1 MLRITPIAMR
11 FYTQDICFSY
21 TFKTLFFLIFLL
33 FLKVFICTIH
43 HADIPSTKRLTPKDQ
58 HLMTPVS
65 NATPPHS
72 LEAQRL
78 AALNAYGLFGTASED
93 HFDEIVAL
101 AAEICGSST
110 ALMSLVGEDMLWF
123 KSRYGY
129 VSESAPR
136 ENSFCS
142 HAILHDEMLIVE
154 DALRD
159 ERFANNPTVNCP
171 TGGVRF
177 YAGAPLTNSDGL
189 RIGVICAIDDQ
200 PKQLSALQIKTLQ
213 VLANQIVAQME
224 LHKSLHQMHLY
235 TEKMKQLNENKD
247 KFFSIIAHD
256 LRAAFHGILGFSEV
270 LDTEFDELDTD
281 AIRKIASYLN
291 HSSQSTFKL
300 LENLLEWA
308 MLENGSMRFRPDVIR
323 LESIID
329 TVVTGLDLSATQK
342 NLSISFQVDAS
353 ILVFADTHMMQS
365 LFHNLVSNAIKFTD
379 RGGKISINQT
389 LVDKIVQISIED
401 NGMGM
406 SERQIHD
413 LFKVETSQSTKGTLG
428 EVGTGLG
435 LLLCK
440 QFIEQHGGSISVKS
454 TLGQGSAF
462 LLTLPLHSHS
472 EM

>member
-1 MLRITPIAMR
+1 
-11 FYTQDICFSY
+11 
-21 TFKTLFFLIFLL
+21 
-33 FLKVFICTIH
+33 
-43 HADIPSTKRLTPKDQ
+43 
-58 HLMTPVS
+58 MTSLS
-65 NATPPHS
+65 NDEPTHTA
-72 LEAQRL
+72 LEDKRL
-78 AALNAYGLFGTASED
+78 AALEAYGLFGTPPED

-110 ALMSLVGEDMLWF
+110 ALMSLVGKDQLWF
-123 KSRYGY
+123 KSRYGFN
-129 VSESAPR
+129 SPSAPR
-136 ENSFCS
+136 ENSFCT
-142 HAILHDEMLIVE
+142 HAILHDDVMVVE
-154 DALRD
+154 DALLD
-159 ERFANNPTVNCP
+159 ERFTKNPNVSCP
-171 TGGVRF
+171 SGGVRF

-189 RIGVICAIDDQ
+189 PIGVICAIDNE
-200 PKQLSALQIKTLQ
+200 PKQLSSIQIKTLK

-224 LHKSLHQMHLY
+224 LQKTLHL
-235 TEKMKQLNENKD
+235 MKEYSEQIQQLNENKD

-308 MLENGSMRFRPDVIR
+308 MLENGSMRFRPKETR

-329 TVVTGLDLSATQK
+329 TIVTGLDLSANQK
-342 NLSISFQVDAS
+342 NLKIDFQIDS
-353 ILVFADTHMMQS
+353 NLMIWADIYMMRS

-379 RGGKISINQT
+379 RGGQIVISQT
-389 LVDKIVQISIED
+389 MVDQTIHICIED
-401 NGMGM
+401 NGTGM
-406 SERQIHD
+406 SEQQVQD
-413 LFKVETSQSTKGTLG
+413 LFKVETSRSTKGTLG

-454 TLGQGSAF
+454 ELGLGSKF
-462 LLTLPLHSHS
+462 LLTLPLHSYT
-472 EM
+472 EV